1 MSLLKDVGDPVQR
14 SGPLCAVVRFT
25 RDYPTDADDFVT
37 LLNDSLWLASV
48 LSAQLFKARGVNVSA
63 DAIRR
68 HRRGACGCRKV

>member
-25 RDYPTDADDFVT
+25 RDHPADADDFVT
-37 LLNDSLWLASV
+37 LLNDPLWLASV